1 MVAYVKNLDEC
12 ADIGTHQI
20 ALNSNDNTITQ
31 SDSFD
36 VEHIPKLFI
45 KYLFIERSLIKGS
58 IITTFIFRIQTF
70 GSIMCRC
77 FGIGFIDFMFKGK
90 GLTI

>member
-1 MVAYVKNLDEC
+1 MAYLINLDEC
-12 ADIGTHQI
+12 ADICTHWI

-36 VEHIPKLFI
+36 VEQIPELFI
-45 KYLFIERSLIKGS
+45 KYLFIERSSIKGS
-58 IITTFIFRIQTF
+58 IITTIIFRIQAF
-70 GSIMCRC
+70 GSIMCGC
-77 FGIGFIDFMFKGK
+77 FGIKFIDFMFKGK